1 MERSLAGKAVIITG
15 AGSGI
20 GLAATT
26 EFLNAGAY
34 VIGGDINLEKLYELQ
49 GGEYLFPYQFNV
61 RDPSDIDGLIN
72 TAISQFGK
80 IDILI
85 NNAAL
90 VEPRKS
96 FLDVTDDDWNSTIE
110 TNLLGYIRMARGV
123 LPYMCN
129 QKKGILLHI
138 ASEAALMPN
147 LILPDYSI
155 LKSSVLTLSK
165 VISRE
170 FGKYGI
176 RSNVISPAFIHTS
189 IYDKPEGL
197 ITQLEQKYKVGREE
211 ALQRYIEEVDIAVG
225 RLGQPEEVAV
235 LLLFLASE
243 SAGFITGAN
252 YLVDG
257 GVTPF
262 I

>member
-1 MERSLAGKAVIITG
+1 MKRSLVGEVVIITG

-20 GLAATT
+20 GFAATT
-26 EFLNAGAY
+26 EFLKEGAY
-34 VIGGDINLEKLYELQ
+34 VIGGDINLEQLYELQ
-49 GGEYLFPYQFNV
+49 EEEYLFPYQFDV
-61 RDPSDIDGLIN
+61 RNPSDIDDLIN
-72 TAISQFGK
+72 TVISKFGR

-90 VEPRKS
+90 VEPRES

-110 TNLLGYIRMARGV
+110 INLLGYIRMARSV
-123 LPYMCN
+123 LPYMRN

-147 LILPDYSI
+147 LNLPDYSI
-155 LKSSVLTLSK
+155 LKSSILTLSK

-176 RSNVISPAFIHTS
+176 RSNVISPAFIHTA
-189 IYDKPEGL
+189 IYDKPKGL
-197 ITQLEQKYKVGREE
+197 IAQLEQKYKVGREE
-211 ALQRYIEEVDIAVG
+211 ALQRYIKEVDIAVG
-225 RLGQPEEVAV
+225 RLGRPEEVAA
-235 LLLFLASE
+235 LLSFLASE
-243 SAGFITGAN
+243 SAAFITGAN